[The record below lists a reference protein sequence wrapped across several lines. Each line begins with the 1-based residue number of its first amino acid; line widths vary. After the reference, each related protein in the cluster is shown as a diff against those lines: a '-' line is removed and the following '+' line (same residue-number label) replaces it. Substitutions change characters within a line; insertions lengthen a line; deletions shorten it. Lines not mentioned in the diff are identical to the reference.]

1 MTEYDNGGID
11 SQWRSEPATMGF
23 SPHPLIGRIQ
33 HGDCSPLSARSANTR
48 VSQAIILLNPDYHAL
63 PPPPRALII
72 ALFRTQVLGSYL
84 YIVLGLLIE
93 GLASFMLN

>member
-1 MTEYDNGGID
+1 
-11 SQWRSEPATMGF
+11 MGF

-84 YIVLGLLIE
+84 HIVLGLLIE
-93 GLASFMLN
+93 GLASFTLN

>member
-1 MTEYDNGGID
+1 
-11 SQWRSEPATMGF
+11 MGF
-23 SPHPLIGRIQ
+23 SPHPLIGHI

-72 ALFRTQVLGSYL
+72 ALFRTQVLHRFIFAHSART
-84 YIVLGLLIE
+84 V
-93 GLASFMLN
+93 N